1 MAEEKEEPTSVV
13 PEPRTPEEL
22 VEELTE
28 TLDELDPQ
36 SVLDDDEEFLKAS
49 DSLLEEQENFGIF
62 KQEEGVISWTIM
74 NLFDEN
80 GKQYGKR
87 ELKLNPP
94 VLVIEESS
102 SGDRSEMILSK
113 EFALSMSKLLNRV
126 YYGYYGIEKKPR
138 KNFTPSSAKQAILDA
153 VGANP
158 LKVGAFTLLTIVLI
172 IGLVVS

>member
-1 MAEEKEEPTSVV
+1 MAEEKEEPTSVA
-13 PEPRTPEEL
+13 PQAQES
-22 VEELTE
+22 EELTE
-28 TLDELDPQ
+28 EFAEALGELDPQ

-138 KNFTPSSAKQAILDA
+138 KSFTPASAKQAILDA

-158 LKVGAFTLLTIVLI
+158 LKVGAFTLLAIVLI